1 MKRFVLLSFATLC
14 ASAVHAAAPSPEA
27 AASTLWRALSHPP
40 GVAADVAALEGL
52 FHPDGVVI
60 GARYRAGT
68 PTLSIGKGSDFIAGM
83 RQARPSGFYECE
95 VARDVKQYDRFAT
108 VYSVVESRTN
118 PAARKADFTGV
129 NSIQL
134 HRGDDGWKI
143 VSLYYQVEKPGLPVP
158 LQGGQTGVCLGHRD

>member
-14 ASAVHAAAPSPEA
+14 AGVVHAAAPSPEA
-27 AASTLWRALSHPP
+27 AAAALWRALSHPP
-40 GVAADVAALEGL
+40 GVAADVATLEGL

-60 GARYRAGT
+60 GARYHAEA

-83 RQARPSGFYECE
+83 RQARPRGFYECE

-108 VYSVVESRTN
+108 VYSVVESRTD
-118 PAARKADFTGV
+118 PAAKKADSTGV

-134 HRGDDGWKI
+134 HRADDGWKI

-158 LQGGQTGVCLGHRD
+158 LQGGQTGACLTHKD